1 MFNLQLL
8 LTIESSYQKTYEI
21 VAEQIGQAI
30 ESTEEPNLPVA
41 MKLDLLKKAHDA
53 AYAFVDSVINA
64 GKYTQNAELIAKI
77 QSTLM
82 DGALAMYDRIFDEF
96 YSYSKESW
104 DKA

>member
-1 MFNLQLL
+1 MQLL

-21 VAEQIGQAI
+21 VAEQIAQAI

-64 GKYTQNAELIAKI
+64 GKYTQNAELITKV
-77 QSTLM
+77 QSTHM
-82 DGALAMYDRIFDEF
+82 DGALAMYDRIFDVF
-96 YSYSKESW
+96 YNYSKEGW